1 MLELIRRCKYC
12 GKSMMSE
19 SPQSFKEN
27 PFCGGCL
34 MERMAKAALNAPTG
48 KWVANGNHLV
58 FVPDKTD

>member
-1 MLELIRRCKYC
+1 
-12 GKSMMSE
+12 MMTV
-19 SPQSFKEN
+19 SPQSFREN

-34 MERMAKAALNAPTG
+34 MERMAKSSLNAPTG